1 MKKAAVLSEEECD
14 KLKVVVTG
22 EYLHEFEDV
31 QRACGFV
38 QPAVRIVPYD
48 ERRDTKESSDWR
60 AQPGVDSD
68 DQYDGAAESGHDE
81 VDGGWAAAAAATA
94 GYGGVHEEPG
104 ESGQQS
110 DCGDSAELP
119 EGVDLEWDGRDG
131 ERWER
136 YEEDWIEFAAA
147 VAADH
152 PVHEDRAE
160 QLEQEADIELLL
172 SALQVAR
179 QFGDFGGVDCAKIF
193 QH

>member
-1 MKKAAVLSEEECD
+1 MRKAAVLSEEECD

-48 ERRDTKESSDWR
+48 ERRDTKESGDWR

-81 VDGGWAAAAAATA
+81 VDGSWAAAATA
-94 GYGGVHEEPG
+94 GCGNVHEEPG

-110 DCGDSAELP
+110 DCGDTAELP
-119 EGVDLEWDGRDG
+119 EGVDLEWDGRDDDG
-131 ERWER
+131 ER

-179 QFGDFGGVDCAKIF
+179 
-193 QH
+193 